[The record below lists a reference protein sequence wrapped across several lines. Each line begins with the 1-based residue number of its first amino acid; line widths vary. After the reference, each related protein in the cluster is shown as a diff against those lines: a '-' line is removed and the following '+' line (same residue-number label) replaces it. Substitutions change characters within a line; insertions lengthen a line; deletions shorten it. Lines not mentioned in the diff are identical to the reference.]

1 MMTDTEA
8 IPETQTSNEQRRAVR
23 IMAKALF
30 QQFQRHGYSESH
42 VIDFTSEILELLT
55 ESIRTPVS
63 TPTSSAALVPASEVI
78 Q

>member
-8 IPETQTSNEQRRAVR
+8 IPETQTSHEQRRAVR

-55 ESIRTPVS
+55 DSIRAPVS
-63 TPTSSAALVPASEVI
+63 TPTSSTELVPASEANP
-78 Q
+78 